1 MKHHRTNSSTT
12 TVEQQLNNSST
23 NLQQYPQMFQKSF
36 ILSIGCNSLFNISS
50 RFKSNAM
57 K

>member
-12 TVEQQLNNSST
+12 TVEQQLNNTST

-36 ILSIGCNSLFNISS
+36 ILGIGCNSLFNISS
-50 RFKSNAM
+50 SFKNNAM